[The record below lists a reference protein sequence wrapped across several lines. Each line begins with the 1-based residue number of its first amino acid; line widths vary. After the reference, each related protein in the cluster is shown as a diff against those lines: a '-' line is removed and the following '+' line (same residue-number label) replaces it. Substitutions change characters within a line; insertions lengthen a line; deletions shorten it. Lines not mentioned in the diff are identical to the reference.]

1 MAEIAPSGGMNRP
14 EAVLDDEIDL
24 RDLLG
29 TIVSGRWIIAG
40 VAASTLFLS
49 GLYAWIATP
58 IFQADALV
66 QVETKG
72 SSMDA
77 LFGEAAAIFG
87 EESPVTAE
95 IEIVSSRMVLGRV
108 VEALGLDVVIN
119 PSYFPVLGAPLVR
132 RNAGLTEPASPFL
145 GLSSFAW
152 GGEELVV
159 TSLETP
165 EAFWGQP
172 MRFKATEVGFQL
184 FGPHNGLLGE
194 GRADERVTFESDWG
208 PVTIF
213 VQSLR
218 ARPGTEFEIV
228 KLARSRA
235 IEILGETLR
244 VTERGRQSGIL
255 SIGYEHPDRRHAAQI
270 LNEVVTAYQLQNV
283 ERRSTEAQQTLAFL
297 DERLPELRQ
306 QVDLAEAE
314 LNKYRLERGSAD
326 LTKETELVLQTAVEL
341 EGQRLA
347 LEQKKE
353 EAARRFTP
361 DHPVVQTLEAQVRQI
376 QRELDELA
384 EKVGALPETQQRLLQ
399 LSRDMQVSTELYVSL
414 LNSSQE
420 LQIAKAGTVGNVR
433 IIDRPEVPLQP
444 AKPRKNLIVAL
455 GLMLGLMLGVVAVF
469 LRRALRHG
477 VEDPNLIEAQL
488 GIPTYAAIP
497 YSEFQD
503 RSLDPRRGRKV
514 KSHRILALLEPEDLA
529 IEALRSLR
537 TSLHFAMLEARNNVI
552 MLTGPSPS
560 LGKSFTSI
568 NLGAVLALGGK
579 TVVVV
584 DADMRRGHLH
594 QYIESG
600 RAPGISDHIA
610 GDATLDSVVRTTPV
624 ENMSLIATGTIPP
637 NPAELIM
644 NPRFAKMIEDLSS
657 RFDHVLVDTP
667 PVLAVTDAAE
677 IGRMAGCTLL
687 LLKAGEHPM
696 RAIEESV
703 KRLRVAGVEVRGTLF
718 NQVGRNK
725 GAYGYGYGY
734 GYQYGYSYK
743 YNRVKEG

>member
-29 TIVSGRWIIAG
+29 TIISGRWIIAG
-40 VAASTLFLS
+40 IAGATLLFS
-49 GLYAWIATP
+49 VVYAWIATP

-66 QVETKG
+66 QIETKG

-77 LFGEAAAIFG
+77 LFGEAASIFG
-87 EESPVTAE
+87 EESTVTAE
-95 IEIVSSRMVLGRV
+95 IEIVRSRMVLGRV
-108 VEALGLDVVIN
+108 VEALGLDIVIN
-119 PSYFPVLGAPLVR
+119 PSRLPILGAPLAR
-132 RNAGLTEPASPFL
+132 RNADLTEPASPFL
-145 GLSSFAW
+145 GLSPFAW
-152 GGEELVV
+152 GGEELIV
-159 TSLETP
+159 THLETP
-165 EAFWGQP
+165 EAFWEEP
-172 MRFKATEVGFQL
+172 MRLKATETGFQL
-184 FGPHNGLLGE
+184 FGPHKGLLGE
-194 GRADERVTFESDWG
+194 GRADERLTFDSDWG

-218 ARPGTEFEIV
+218 ARRGTEFEVV

-255 SIGYEHPDRRHAAQI
+255 SIGYEHADRRRAAQI

-477 VEDPNLIEAQL
+477 VEDPNLVEAQL

-594 QYIESG
+594 QYIESE

-610 GDATLDSVVRTTPV
+610 GDATLDSIVRPTPV
-624 ENMSLIATGTIPP
+624 ENMSLIATGTVPP

-725 GAYGYGYGY
+725 GAYGYGSGY